1 MKSRFVPAL
10 AVLGL
15 FAFLSAGCHTLY
27 NLGRPK
33 APSDADSS
41 FLYGYVHSVNGAP
54 GMIRFWPEGQ
64 GYIAFF
70 HPLPEAWVYSDGLFF
85 LENAHPGKW
94 SLYDLIYGNDM
105 YMMMADDWKSSF
117 FDVKPGQVRYV
128 GAWEIGK
135 VTRNFFSSDKFEIQK
150 VVKPGPVEM
159 LTRILAEKDMQGS
172 EWVPR
177 IQAEIKRLRAMGY
190 R

>member
-1 MKSRFVPAL
+1 MARPAKIAAL
-10 AVLGL
+10 IVA
-15 FAFLSAGCHTLY
+15 LSLCGCHTLY

-33 APSDADSS
+33 APSGPDSA
-41 FLYGYVHSVNGAP
+41 FLYGYVHSVNGSP
-54 GMIRFWPEGQ
+54 GMIRFYPEGQ
-64 GYIAFF
+64 GFIAFF
-70 HPLPEAWVYSDGLFF
+70 HPLPEAWVYDDGMFF

-117 FDVKPGQVRYV
+117 FDVRAGQVRYV

-135 VTRNFFSSDKFEIQK
+135 VTRNLFTSDKFELEK
-150 VVKPGPVEM
+150 VAKPGPVEM
-159 LTRILAEKDMQGS
+159 LSRILAEKDMQGS

-177 IQAEIKRLRAMGY
+177 IQAEIKRLRGMGY